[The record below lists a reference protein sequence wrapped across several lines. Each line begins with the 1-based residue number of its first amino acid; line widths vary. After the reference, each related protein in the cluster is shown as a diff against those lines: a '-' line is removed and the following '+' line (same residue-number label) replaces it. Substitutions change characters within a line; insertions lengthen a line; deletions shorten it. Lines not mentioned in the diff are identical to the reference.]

1 MTARLEVNLNDTRE
15 RLLRAA
21 EDAFLTDGY
30 GASMDGIAARA
41 KVAKQT
47 LYNHFAG
54 KEALFGEVVRN
65 ATQSILVALAS
76 DASDMRANLI
86 QFANAYRGATLSPSG
101 IAIFRT
107 LMSEAQRFPTLARAV
122 YAVGPGQT
130 LRQLSMFIE
139 QNMRA
144 GRLRRD
150 DAVLAAEVLLGMLT
164 GMERIRYLFGVA
176 EAPSVLDESKAA
188 QIVDAFLRAYT
199 PVH

>member
-1 MTARLEVNLNDTRE
+1 MSVRSEVDSSDTRE

-21 EDAFLTDGY
+21 ADLFLTDGY
-30 GASMDGIAARA
+30 GVSMDGIAARA

-47 LYNHFAG
+47 LYNHFTG

-65 ATQSILVALAS
+65 ATQGILVALDGNGGDLRTS
-76 DASDMRANLI
+76 LI
-86 QFANAYRGATLSPSG
+86 QFANAYRAATLSLSG

-107 LMSEAQRFPTLARAV
+107 LMAEAQRFPALARAV

-130 LRQLSMFIE
+130 LRQLSMFLE

-150 DAVLAAEVLLGMLT
+150 DSVFAAELLLGMLT
-164 GMERIRYLFGVA
+164 STERIRCLFGVA
-176 EAPSVLDESKAA
+176 DPLPELDESKGA
-188 QIVDAFLRAYT
+188 QIVDTFLRAYT